1 MPKFLSTVDLDQ
13 NQIINV
19 VLHKSA
25 SHPSSPLEGQ
35 IYYNTTD
42 DKVYYYDGAAW
53 VDFSGDITAVTAG
66 AGLTGG
72 GTNGALNLDV
82 NVDNVT
88 LEISSD
94 VVRIKD
100 SGVSTAKLADG
111 AVTTIKI
118 TDQAVTFAKIQ
129 DIPTMTVIGRTA
141 AGSGVPSA
149 ITILNDNTMST
160 ASTST
165 LATSASIK
173 AYVDAQVAAI
183 GTLIGSFN
191 ASTATNL
198 PGDGTTSSGDYWYV
212 TVAGTVQG
220 VTFNVGD
227 MIIANQANPTTTN
240 PNHYIF
246 IETNRDQ
253 ATTTVLGLVYI
264 ATQSE
269 VNTGTDANK
278 AVTPATLSGRT
289 ATETRTGI
297 AEIATQAETNAGT
310 DDERI
315 VTPLKLKTFFDA
327 LTGTYGANVGNGSS
341 ATFILTHNLNTRD
354 VHVAFYDNT
363 TYNEVVADV
372 QATSVNTVTVSF
384 TNPPTLNQYRVVIK
398 K

>member
-19 VLHKSA
+19 VLHKRS

-53 VDFSGDITAVTAG
+53 VDFSGDITSVTAG
-66 AGLTGG
+66 AGLSGG
-72 GTNGALNLDV
+72 GTNGAVTLDI
-82 NVDNVT
+82 NVDDVT

-94 VVRIKD
+94 TVRIKD
-100 SGVSTAKLADG
+100 SGVSTAKIADS

-118 TDQAVTFAKIQ
+118 NDKAVTFAKIQ
-129 DIPTMTVIGRTA
+129 DIPTMTVIGRVA

-183 GTLIGSFN
+183 GTLIGSFDAS
-191 ASTATNL
+191 ASTDF
-198 PGDGTTSSGDYWYV
+198 PGDASTSSGDYWYV
-212 TVAGTVQG
+212 TVAGTVHG
-220 VTFNVGD
+220 IALNVGD
-227 MIIANQANPTTTN
+227 MIIANQANPTITN

-297 AEIATQAETNAGT
+297 AEIATQVETDAGT
-310 DDERI
+310 DDSRI

-327 LTGTYGANVGNGSS
+327 LTGAYGSNVGNGS
-341 ATFILTHNLNTRD
+341 ATSFILTHSLNSRD
-354 VHVAFYDNT
+354 VHVSIFDNT

-372 QATSVNTVTVSF
+372 QATTVNTVTISF
-384 TNPPTLNQYRVVIK
+384 TNAPTLNQYRVAIK